1 MGIMKDKEY
10 EKIAALTAPLAEQV
24 ITVAAP
30 GNGRALPAYE
40 LAGVVKEYNPNVTAA
55 DSLQEAVEMSYLLAD
70 RDSVILAFGSLA
82 CLGKLAGIVANRD
95 KIRRDAHG
103 RSGES

>member
-1 MGIMKDKEY
+1 
-10 EKIAALTAPLAEQV
+10 
-24 ITVAAP
+24 
-30 GNGRALPAYE
+30 
-40 LAGVVKEYNPNVTAA
+40 
-55 DSLQEAVEMSYLLAD
+55 MSYLLAD